1 MLDGVCMHN
10 EAPRSQAIFGQATS
24 SHKKLTQVVS
34 KMVALEAVLLAVAL
48 AASAPPAIARQH
60 HKTVHLDGLG
70 NVKAN
75 VLADGAVLE
84 ALAIPFAH
92 PPLGEH
98 RFRPAEPVRSW
109 EHKGTLDGTQ
119 FGPACM
125 QRGASYAIDE
135 DCLTLNVWAPQPPKP
150 DDGHPPAPLP
160 VLVWAFGGGLV
171 SGSGETFNGT
181 NLTFAG
187 TEPMI
192 VVTMNYRVGAFGFY
206 ASQEIYD
213 LHGCGPNNASTTGAM
228 NGVSDI
234 LQALLFVQ
242 NHISAFGGD
251 PTRVTLSG
259 ESSGSVAS
267 CALAFSPAAQGLFHQ
282 LILESGVCTGPW
294 MGPSTTEEQFNTSA
308 LLAQDLQVSS
318 LKEMQHV
325 DAMDIVNADHFVS
338 AGFSCLV
345 YIMCRSLTHVLCCSD
360 T

>member
-1 MLDGVCMHN
+1 
-10 EAPRSQAIFGQATS
+10 
-24 SHKKLTQVVS
+24 
-34 KMVALEAVLLAVAL
+34 
-48 AASAPPAIARQH
+48 
-60 HKTVHLDGLG
+60 
-70 NVKAN
+70 
-75 VLADGAVLE
+75 
-84 ALAIPFAH
+84 
-92 PPLGEH
+92 
-98 RFRPAEPVRSW
+98 
-109 EHKGTLDGTQ
+109 
-119 FGPACM
+119 
-125 QRGASYAIDE
+125 
-135 DCLTLNVWAPQPPKP
+135 
-150 DDGHPPAPLP
+150 
-160 VLVWAFGGGLV
+160 
-171 SGSGETFNGT
+171 
-181 NLTFAG
+181 
-187 TEPMI
+187 
-192 VVTMNYRVGAFGFY
+192 MNYRVGAFGFY

-325 DAMDIVNADHFVS
+325 DAMDIVNADHFESPNFGVDGCFLTDDPVNLPLAMSGLPDTPRAVIVGGNSLDTTCVGATGDLGHPTDKETLRSHLETYFPGDVDTVLAPYEPYLDMVAAQREAPGNGSDPVPHDPWCNEFCSVWLTMSRDAGVSCPSLWIARQLSSFRPGSNTSTSVWLYQFGYNATVPGDSVHHGGELDFVWNRKAAFDSSQAQSVS
-338 AGFSCLV
+338 AAMGEYWSNFVSTGKPSFKKS
-345 YIMCRSLTHVLCCSD
+345 RHNWPD
-360 T
+360 E